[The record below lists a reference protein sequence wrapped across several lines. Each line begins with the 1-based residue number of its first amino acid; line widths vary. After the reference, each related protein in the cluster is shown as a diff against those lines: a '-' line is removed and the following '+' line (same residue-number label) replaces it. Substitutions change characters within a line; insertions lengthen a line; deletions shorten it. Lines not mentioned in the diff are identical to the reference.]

1 MPVDEILITGDE
13 TQGVKL
19 ASGQT
24 VAAKTV
30 LANPTAKVTFE
41 QLIDSTK
48 LPSDFLNSIQA
59 IGMTSFQT
67 F

>member
-13 TQGVKL
+13 THGVKL
-19 ASGQT
+19 QNGQT

-41 QLIDSTK
+41 QLIDSNK
-48 LPSDFLNSIQA
+48 LPSEFLNSVQA
-59 IGMTSFQT
+59 IGKTNFKT
-67 F
+67 T